1 MTKLDRFSFYIFL
14 ATIFL
19 LPFFFIPLTDFS
31 LGVSKGLLFSIGII
45 LSFILWL
52 VSRFWSGSLILPKS
66 RIFFASLLL
75 LAVFFLAALF
85 SPVRSVSLLGN
96 GYEIGTFGNI
106 ALSVLALFLAANFFR
121 TKKENF
127 YLFLTLCSS
136 FVLLFL
142 TVVAGLIGGP
152 SSGLSEFLPVN
163 LMGSW
168 NDLAIFSGIIIIYS
182 LIFIEFFQENKSLR
196 IFSGIILVAALFLLS
211 LINFYVVWIVVGLA
225 ALFVLIAS
233 FTWRKSN
240 EIFKFPAASFFLVVF
255 CFIFLVTNG
264 LIGNY
269 LSDRLNVDNTEVR
282 PSITAT
288 YNVAR
293 QVLNEQPILGVGP
306 NRFVNSWQLFKP
318 EIVNQTPLWDANFNY
333 GVGMV
338 PTFIVTTGLFG
349 LLAWILFFV
358 VFLLAGYKSLK
369 NVNHMDYGSPAIF
382 LIALILWIFI
392 SIYTANLVIF
402 SLAFILTGAFIG
414 TLSTERKMRYYELS
428 FLKDPRLS
436 FFSIIILVGLV
447 IGTLALGYG
456 LGKKFISI
464 VYFQKSAIMPNT
476 SEGIVRAESYLMKSV
491 FWDSNNDLYYR
502 SLTQLYLFELGSLLN
517 QNRSIPEESKTKAQV
532 LLNRAEF
539 SARLAVAKD
548 SSNYLNWLSLT
559 SIYEQLMP
567 LGVTGAYDNAKQSL
581 FNAVALNPK
590 NPGLYARLAKIE
602 IAGQNFSSAEEYIKK
617 AIELRPNDQDLIN
630 FLDQLNARAR

>member
-1 MTKLDRFSFYIFL
+1 MKMTKLDRFSFYIFL

-142 TVVAGLIGGP
+142 
-152 SSGLSEFLPVN
+152 
-163 LMGSW
+163 
-168 NDLAIFSGIIIIYS
+168 
-182 LIFIEFFQENKSLR
+182 
-196 IFSGIILVAALFLLS
+196 
-211 LINFYVVWIVVGLA
+211 
-225 ALFVLIAS
+225 
-233 FTWRKSN
+233 
-240 EIFKFPAASFFLVVF
+240 LVVF

-293 QVLNEQPILGVGP
+293 QALNEQPILGVGP

-517 QNRSIPEESKTKAQV
+517 QNRSIPEESKTKAHV
-532 LLNRAEF
+532 FLNRAEF

-567 LGVTGAYDNAKQSL
+567 LRVTGAYDNAKQAL

-617 AIELRPNDQDLIN
+617 AIELRPNDQEIG
-630 FLDQLNARAR
+630 RAHV